1 MAARREVEESI
12 LPAGRSN
19 RPTGGAV
26 APDRIA
32 RLPAGR
38 FGVAEPKGPGRS
50 ALGGSYMDAV
60 AGWGWAVGFDL
71 RLLRP

>member
-1 MAARREVEESI
+1 MSHLLYLMFRCD
-12 LPAGRSN
+12 GKF
-19 RPTGGAV
+19 GGV
-26 APDRIA
+26 WGSEHS
-32 RLPAGR
+32 L
-38 FGVAEPKGPGRS
+38 GVAEPKGPGRS